1 MTFRHQFFHNDRS
14 QQPLLAVDG
23 LEFGAA
29 ARFGRFALRLLWN
42 FQQNALL
49 LTLHALLSPETF
61 TGLNGFYGFRD
72 FFTASYASGS
82 VSGLVVG
89 QKM

>member
-1 MTFRHQFFHNDRS
+1 MTVK

-29 ARFGRFALRLLWN
+29 GRLGRFALRLLWN

-49 LTLHALLSPETF
+49 LTLHALLSSETF
-61 TGLNGFYGFRD
+61 TGLN
-72 FFTASYASGS
+72 
-82 VSGLVVG
+82 VS
-89 QKM
+89 